1 VGRHPNAERRRPV
14 PGGIVSRIVLSQATR
29 AFGHGRRRR
38 TALRACSFEA
48 EAGEIVGIVGPN
60 GAGKTTLL
68 NILSG
73 AIGLTSG
80 EALVEGFRAGTREAR
95 RRVGVASDPP
105 VMPVELTGAEWLA
118 YLASH
123 RAASFRGR
131 ARLIGDAIEAAE
143 IAEFV
148 GRRIGTYSRGMLQRL
163 SLAAAAITGT
173 EAVLL
178 DETLSGIDPLV
189 HRRLRLQVARL
200 AEGGRVVLI
209 ASHDLAA
216 VERLASR
223 VLVLADGVVRADV
236 ATARL
241 LAERVAELTLTGA
254 ALACAGRLLARYR
267 GAVRT
272 GTGVAVPLLGGLTVE
287 QLLGACRQDRIAVAA
302 SRVRYRALE
311 DILVA
316 AVGAEAHVA

>member
-1 VGRHPNAERRRPV
+1 
-14 PGGIVSRIVLSQATR
+14 VSRVVLRRATR
-29 AFGHGRRRR
+29 AFGCGQRCRI
-38 TALRACSFEA
+38 ALRACSFEA
-48 EAGEIVGIVGPN
+48 DGGEILGIVGPN

-68 NILSG
+68 NVLSG
-73 AIGLTSG
+73 SVGLTSG
-80 EALVEGFRAGTREAR
+80 EALIAGFRAGTLEAR
-95 RRVGVASDPP
+95 HRVGVASDPP
-105 VMPVELTGAEWLA
+105 TMPGELTGAEWLS

-123 RAASFRGR
+123 RAGSFRAR
-131 ARLIGDAIEAAE
+131 TRLIGDAIEAAE
-143 IAEFV
+143 LAEFV

-163 SLAAAAITGT
+163 DLAAAAVTGT
-173 EAVLL
+173 EVVLL

-189 HRRLRLQVARL
+189 HRRLRHQVARL
-200 AEGGRVVLI
+200 AEGGRVVLV

-223 VLVLADGVVRADV
+223 VLVLVDGVVQADV
-236 ATARL
+236 AMARL

-254 ALACAGRLLARYR
+254 ALASAGRLLTRFR